1 MSRYEES
8 TLTPVAS
15 LGVSWMRFFCSAVY
29 VSEHV
34 CGFPMYCTVIF
45 FFFFPV
51 FVSFTVCKPFMGSAL
66 VRLEESGYHY
76 CLVLVEGSPALN
88 IACPFARPASHPG
101 HLLRSWAAI
110 QRPQLA
116 PPR

>member
-29 VSEHV
+29 VNV
-34 CGFPMYCTVIF
+34 CVVSQCTCTVI
-45 FFFFPV
+45 FFFPV
-51 FVSFTVCKPFMGSAL
+51 FVSFTVCKPFVGSAL
-66 VRLEESGYHY
+66 VRLEESGYRY

-88 IACPFARPASHPG
+88 VACPFARPASHPG

-116 PPR
+116 PLR